1 MYWGFL
7 LKVIGI
13 PCTRRIN
20 ELLMGHMQITVIP
33 KFYIHN
39 FHTKVTFLEV
49 IHVRLPQTFYQNRG
63 YWIMKV
69 RRLVRDYSH
78 LGG

>member
-1 MYWGFL
+1 MNSLWGD
-7 LKVIGI
+7 
-13 PCTRRIN
+13 
-20 ELLMGHMQITVIP
+20 MQITVIP

-49 IHVRLPQTFYQNRG
+49 IHVRLLQTFYQNRG

-69 RRLVRDYSH
+69 CRRERLQ
-78 LGG
+78 